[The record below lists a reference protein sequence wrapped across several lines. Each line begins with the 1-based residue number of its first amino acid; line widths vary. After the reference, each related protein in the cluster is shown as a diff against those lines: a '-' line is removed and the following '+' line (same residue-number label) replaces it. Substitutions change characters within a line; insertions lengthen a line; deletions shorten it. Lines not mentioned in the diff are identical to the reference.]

1 MVDAVRLFMGE
12 GDATDTIPIHKTEIK
27 SSEKKKKKTLS
38 FILMSILIANSQR

>member
-27 SSEKKKKKTLS
+27 SSEKKKKRLS
-38 FILMSILIANSQR
+38 LLFLWVY